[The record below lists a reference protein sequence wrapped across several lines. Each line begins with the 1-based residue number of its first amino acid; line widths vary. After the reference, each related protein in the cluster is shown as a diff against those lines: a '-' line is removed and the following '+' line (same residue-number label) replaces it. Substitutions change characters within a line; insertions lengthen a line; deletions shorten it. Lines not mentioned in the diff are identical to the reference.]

1 MTKDEIKK
9 GLECC
14 ITLKADSCK
23 ECPYGNTDCS
33 SDKLQRDAL
42 NLITEQEEHIKIQN
56 QQLSNWEKNYTQS
69 FERLKAQQR
78 EIEQLKAENDTN
90 MKYIRMMGIQS
101 HIKTSNEQVKQ
112 AKIEVLKEVKE
123 MLDSE
128 PDKWSYTIYIDDLI
142 KELQNET

>member
-78 EIEQLKAENDTN
+78 EIDKLKADNKQAQIDVLNRVMTYINNKIENDYGD
-90 MKYIRMMGIQS
+90 MSDSVKYL
-101 HIKTSNEQVKQ
+101 TV
-112 AKIEVLKEVKE
+112 
-123 MLDSE
+123 D
-128 PDKWSYTIYIDDLI
+128 IDDFDDFIDELI
-142 KELQNET
+142 KEVQNGEDKG